1 MFNIYAQKAY
11 MVIYAVEPVNTIKEG
26 EVYDPRVKSILV
38 GSAEYAK
45 KNKFI
50 RL

>member
-11 MVIYAVEPVNTIKEG
+11 KVIYGVEPINTIKEG
-26 EVYDPRVKSILV
+26 KTYDPTAKAILV

-45 KNKFI
+45 KIN
-50 RL
+50 LSL